1 MEEVIVI
8 ENNLTKEEKKNNLKK
23 LYDVISKIG
32 KQQRERGIDVSRS
45 FMTIDEY
52 NNLKLKKPETFI

>member
-1 MEEVIVI
+1 MKVIVV
-8 ENNLTKEEKKNNLKK
+8 ENNLTKEDKKKNLKK

-32 KQQRERGIDVSRS
+32 KQQRERGIDVSSS

-52 NNLKLKKPETFI
+52 NELKLKKPETFI

>member
-1 MEEVIVI
+1 MKVIVI

-52 NNLKLKKPETFI
+52 NNLKLQKPETFI

>member
-32 KQQRERGIDVSRS
+32 KQQRERGIDVSSS

-52 NNLKLKKPETFI
+52 NKLKLEKPETFI

>member
-1 MEEVIVI
+1 MKVIVI
-8 ENNLTKEEKKNNLKK
+8 ENNLSKEEKKKNLKK

-32 KQQRERGIDVSRS
+32 KQQRERGIDVSSS

-52 NNLKLKKPETFI
+52 NELKLKKPETFI

>member
-1 MEEVIVI
+1 MKVIVI

-23 LYDVISKIG
+23 LYDIISKIG
-32 KQQRERGIDVSRS
+32 KQQRERGIDVSSS

-52 NNLKLKKPETFI
+52 NELKLKKPETFV

>member
-8 ENNLTKEEKKNNLKK
+8 ENNLTEEEKKNNLKK

-32 KQQRERGIDVSRS
+32 KQQRERGIDVSSS

-52 NNLKLKKPETFI
+52 NKLKLKKPENFI

>member
-8 ENNLTKEEKKNNLKK
+8 KNNLTKEEKKNNLKT

-32 KQQRERGIDVSRS
+32 KQQRERGIDVSSS

>member
-32 KQQRERGIDVSRS
+32 KQQRERGIDVSSS

-52 NNLKLKKPETFI
+52 NELKLKKPETFV

>member
-23 LYDVISKIG
+23 LYDVILKIG